1 MTKKRSVEV
10 TRSYSPSG
18 RTVTVDGIP
27 AIVVTADEE
36 SATVLEPSVSERVQT
51 LVTRALRAS
60 AESEQRI
67 TYSGVDHD

>member
-10 TRSYSPSG
+10 SRSYSPSG

-36 SATVLEPSVSERVQT
+36 SATVLEPSVTERVQT
-51 LVTRALRAS
+51 LVTRALRAN
-60 AESEQRI
+60 AADEQRI
-67 TYSGVDHD
+67 TYSGVD

>member
-10 TRSYSPSG
+10 SRTYTPSG

-27 AIVVTADEE
+27 AIVVTSEEE

-51 LVTRALRAS
+51 LVTRALRANA
-60 AESEQRI
+60 AEEQRI
-67 TYSGVDHD
+67 TYSGVD

>member
-1 MTKKRSVEV
+1 MAKKRSVEV
-10 TRSYSPSG
+10 SRSYTPSG

-36 SATVLEPSVSERVQT
+36 SATVLEPSVNERVQT

-60 AESEQRI
+60 GAEEQRI
-67 TYSGVDHD
+67 TYSGVD

>member
-10 TRSYSPSG
+10 SRSYSPTG

-36 SATVLEPSVSERVQT
+36 SATVLEPSVNERVQT
-51 LVTRALRAS
+51 LVSRALRAS
-60 AESEQRI
+60 EAQEQRI
-67 TYSGVDHD
+67 TYSGVD